1 LGTWAWWFIY
11 YRYYAYFDQACTFT
25 GVELTLN
32 DTRYSWKPL
41 DLAPGSS
48 TTLVSEGL
56 TGTYTNSS
64 SPTYYCPPGEILSGA
79 TCLASSAPG
88 CADGQLDSSLDV
100 CFAPSVPSPVCSAGT
115 YDPGSG
121 KCIEDTYTCP
131 LGDYACLDTGA
142 EVPQCSPD
150 TCFDLGVPGNDLT
163 ELPPEDPMLQNDGE
177 VDEEGNCL
185 GELYIFSGKAS
196 RCRPPGI
203 TVGTAND
210 CCDSDEPAL
219 TDSTTGPRINQV
231 VTAVQTVY
239 EVAQVGY
246 YAYSISTGAMAAVEV
261 GGQVVVY
268 NMASGTIAAS
278 YASGSAV
285 GTGVVAAQGA
295 AAGGAAATGTVS
307 SALTSYM
314 GALFNPTTIA
324 IAIVVMVVMKVLM
337 GSGCDQRDIEA
348 AMLEDSG
355 YCHYVGTTC
364 ERKWSMVGCVQKAKR
379 FCCFNSKLARII
391 HEQGRPQ
398 LASFGP
404 SGDWGTPKEPNC
416 RGFTPEEFQMLD
428 FARIDLSAYYGDIQK
443 DLTQKIQDAQ
453 IDVQQRVQQHYEAI
467 R

>member
-1 LGTWAWWFIY
+1 
-11 YRYYAYFDQACTFT
+11 
-25 GVELTLN
+25 VN
-32 DTRYSWKPL
+32 
-41 DLAPGSS
+41 
-48 TTLVSEGL
+48 
-56 TGTYTNSS
+56 N
-64 SPTYYCPPGEILSGA
+64 
-79 TCLASSAPG
+79 
-88 CADGQLDSSLDV
+88 
-100 CFAPSVPSPVCSAGT
+100 
-115 YDPGSG
+115 
-121 KCIEDTYTCP
+121 
-131 LGDYACLDTGA
+131 
-142 EVPQCSPD
+142 
-150 TCFDLGVPGNDLT
+150 
-163 ELPPEDPMLQNDGE
+163 
-177 VDEEGNCL
+177 
-185 GELYIFSGKAS
+185 
-196 RCRPPGI
+196 
-203 TVGTAND
+203 

-295 AAGGAAATGTVS
+295 ATGGAAATGTVS

-324 IAIVVMVVMKVLM
+324 IAIVVAVVMKVLM

-348 AMLEDSG
+348 AMLGDSG

-364 ERKWSMVGCVQKAKR
+364 ERKWPLVGCVQKAKR

-391 HEQGRPQ
+391 QEQGRPQ

-404 SGDWGTPKEPNC
+404 TGGWGTPKEPNC

-428 FARIDLSAYYGDIQK
+428 FARIDLAAYYGDIQR
-443 DLTQKIQDAQ
+443 DLTQRVQEAQ
-453 IDVQQRVQQHYEAI
+453 IDVQKRVQQHYEAI

>member
-1 LGTWAWWFIY
+1 
-11 YRYYAYFDQACTFT
+11 
-25 GVELTLN
+25 
-32 DTRYSWKPL
+32 
-41 DLAPGSS
+41 
-48 TTLVSEGL
+48 
-56 TGTYTNSS
+56 
-64 SPTYYCPPGEILSGA
+64 
-79 TCLASSAPG
+79 
-88 CADGQLDSSLDV
+88 
-100 CFAPSVPSPVCSAGT
+100 
-115 YDPGSG
+115 
-121 KCIEDTYTCP
+121 
-131 LGDYACLDTGA
+131 
-142 EVPQCSPD
+142 
-150 TCFDLGVPGNDLT
+150 
-163 ELPPEDPMLQNDGE
+163 MLQNDGE

-268 NMASGTIAAS
+268 NMASGTVAAS

-285 GTGVVAAQGA
+285 GAGVMGAQGTV
-295 AAGGAAATGTVS
+295 AAGGATASGTVGAGLS
-307 SALTSYM
+307 SYMSAL
-314 GALFNPTTIA
+314 LNPTTIA
-324 IAIVVMVVMKVLM
+324 IAIAVAVVMKVLM

-364 ERKWSMVGCVQKAKR
+364 ERKWPLVGCVQKARR

-391 HEQGRPQ
+391 QEQGRPQ

-404 SGDWGTPKEPNC
+404 SGGWGTAKAPNC

-428 FARIDLSAYYGDIQK
+428 FARIDLAAYYGDIQR
-443 DLTQKIQDAQ
+443 DLTQRVQEAQ
-453 IDVQQRVQQHYEAI
+453 IDVQKRVQQHYEAI